1 MEQTFKV
8 DCNGNQY
15 GKCEADI
22 VTLKEFIE
30 DAESWELEQGNQL
43 GVFKHDEYT
52 VENLKKMKIGQT
64 ITTYSPHG
72 WDTKV
77 TRIK

>member
-1 MEQTFKV
+1 MKQTFKV
-8 DCNGNQY
+8 DCNENIY

-30 DAESWELEQGNQL
+30 DAESWELEQGNQF

-64 ITTYSPHG
+64 ITTYSPYG